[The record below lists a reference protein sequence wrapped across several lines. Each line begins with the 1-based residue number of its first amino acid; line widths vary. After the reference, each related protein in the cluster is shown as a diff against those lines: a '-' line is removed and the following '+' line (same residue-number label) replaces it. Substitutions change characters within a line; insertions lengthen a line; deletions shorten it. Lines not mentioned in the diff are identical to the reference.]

1 MQTYVKKEPK
11 KRENW
16 EKTGAQKRGK
26 IKENK
31 TSAGFRGK
39 IGHSL
44 KNARKN
50 SKMLDIS
57 GIDAKVHSFNPVLRF
72 HNWAVGSGGRCH
84 LLAVFVFRAFER
96 LL

>member
-31 TSAGFRGK
+31 TSEVFRGK
-39 IGHSL
+39 IAHLL

-50 SKMLDIS
+50 SKKYK
-57 GIDAKVHSFNPVLRF
+57 KVRKV
-72 HNWAVGSGGRCH
+72 WARGGNRGGSGAGGDQETFKKRGC
-84 LLAVFVFRAFER
+84 FEQ
-96 LL
+96 